1 MVKCPDAI
9 TVFESFYFVELLLL
23 TSAGDIKILDEFGAD
38 SENICANTFRK
49 KDFLSKSVNEDTPTP
64 MTNSITKQEIEY
76 ILLFKV
82 EKGMRTSV
90 CGGVTHKF
98 ISERV
103 L

>member
-1 MVKCPDAI
+1 
-9 TVFESFYFVELLLL
+9 
-23 TSAGDIKILDEFGAD
+23 
-38 SENICANTFRK
+38 
-49 KDFLSKSVNEDTPTP
+49 

-82 EKGMRTSV
+82 EKVMRIRIRS
-90 CGGVTHKF
+90 GIAHKF